1 MTTIATRN
9 EPAVRDAALDIPND
23 QIVATVVALGH
34 PQQQVTKLRRNAV
47 ADFTSVDTFDGGPLT
62 ST

>member
-1 MTTIATRN
+1 MPEN
-9 EPAVRDAALDIPND
+9 
-23 QIVATVVALGH
+23 QIVAAIVALGH